1 MNEQTTTEDRSQ
13 FAERDD
19 YRDLTPYEEAV
30 LHGMTKPAYIPGR
43 GYCMVQG
50 VYQGYADDQVVT
62 HRDGTTEVVPDPRIA
77 RTERRRAKNR
87 VARKSRRVNRIR
99 AAR

>member
-1 MNEQTTTEDRSQ
+1 MNEQTTTERSQ

-19 YRDLTPYEEAV
+19 YRDLTPYEEAI

-50 VYQGYADDQVVT
+50 VYQGYADDQMVT
-62 HRDGTTEVVPDPRIA
+62 RRDGTIEFLPDPRIA
-77 RTERRRAKNR
+77 RTERRRAKNK
-87 VARKSRRVNRIR
+87 VGRKSRRINRIR